1 MGKSPEP
8 HPVHEDPGLAGLEG
22 LSQIDESEDFRDL
35 VALRKVQKDPTWV
48 MWPSSEAADEH
59 KAIRQLRAQPA
70 PSSLPQAPNTQ
81 WWVKQ
86 ENCKMKS
93 G

>member
-22 LSQIDESEDFRDL
+22 LSQMNLRISETWWPCGKC
-35 VALRKVQKDPTWV
+35 RKT
-48 MWPSSEAADEH
+48 
-59 KAIRQLRAQPA
+59 
-70 PSSLPQAPNTQ
+70 LP
-81 WWVKQ
+81 
-86 ENCKMKS
+86 